1 MKKTLLIASLLAI
14 ALAGCQTINAANTTI
29 DKVIGDGCKADTAE
43 ATKIAGALDPAG
55 AKCAAAY
62 GEACVILTATPCS
75 GGPLC
80 AIEKL
85 RVGRIEQNAV
95 NAACVG
101 VTVP

>member
-1 MKKTLLIASLLAI
+1 MKNTRIIAALLAV
-14 ALAGCQTINAANTTI
+14 ALAGCANINAANTTI
-29 DKVIGDGCKADTAE
+29 DKIIGDGCKADTSE
-43 ATKIAGALDPAG
+43 ATKIAGTLDPAG

-62 GEACVILTATPCS
+62 GEACDILTATPCS

-80 AIEKL
+80 AVEKL
-85 RVGRIEQNAV
+85 RIGRIEQNSV